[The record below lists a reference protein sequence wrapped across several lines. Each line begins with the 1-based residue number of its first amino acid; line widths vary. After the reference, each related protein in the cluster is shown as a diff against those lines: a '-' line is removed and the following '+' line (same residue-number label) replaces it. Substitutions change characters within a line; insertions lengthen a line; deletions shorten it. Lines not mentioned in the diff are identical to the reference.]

1 MNEQSPD
8 LTKRDVKASH
18 FRETRSG
25 KPPGPIDLEGKK
37 EALQSA
43 IQHTRQRGGLVI
55 VEAGTQNRPSFTS
68 VAEDTHILVG
78 PHDSAARSLATER
91 GYKPKG
97 QIFILNDEVQSLEF
111 YGISPA
117 QPPDVI
123 LVTCPRPADIADF
136 MPQLAAISSPKITIM
151 ITLDTISQDMKEY
164 GDGDPNRGAKIAARE
179 IMQLIPGS
187 EDIGVHPGDE
197 LGVIASDEDRRID
210 RDIIANTNTDPA
222 GPEGNYRVVIRP
234 AQI

>member
-25 KPPGPIDLEGKK
+25 KPPGPIDLEGKA

-78 PHDSAARSLATER
+78 PHDSAARPLATEK

-97 QIFILNDEVQSLEF
+97 QIFILSDEVQALEP
-111 YGISPA
+111 YGIS
-117 QPPDVI
+117 PDVI
-123 LVTCPRPADIADF
+123 LVTCPRPADITNF
-136 MPQLAAISSPKITIM
+136 MPQLAAISSPKTTIM

-164 GDGDPNRGAKIAARE
+164 GNGDPNQGAEIAARK

-187 EDIGVHPGDE
+187 EDIDVHPGDE
-197 LGVIASDEDRRID
+197 LGVIASYVDRRID

>member
-25 KPPGPIDLEGKK
+25 KPPGPIDLEGKA

-78 PHDSAARSLATER
+78 PHDSAARPLATEK

-97 QIFILNDEVQSLEF
+97 QIFILSDEVQALEP
-111 YGISPA
+111 YGIS
-117 QPPDVI
+117 PDVI

-136 MPQLAAISSPKITIM
+136 MPQLAAISSPKTTIM

-164 GDGDPNRGAKIAARE
+164 GNGDPNQGAEIAARE
-179 IMQLIPGS
+179 IMRLIPGS
-187 EDIGVHPGDE
+187 EDIDVHPGDE
-197 LGVIASDEDRRID
+197 LGVIASNEDRRID